1 VVGQGRSTLFL
12 ILVAVFFPVE
22 DTLSIS
28 LGGTNPEDRDIGRR
42 GVQVFVSLLLS

>member
-1 VVGQGRSTLFL
+1 L

-28 LGGTNPEDRDIGRR
+28 LGGTNLEGRNMRRR
-42 GVQVFVSLLLS
+42 GV